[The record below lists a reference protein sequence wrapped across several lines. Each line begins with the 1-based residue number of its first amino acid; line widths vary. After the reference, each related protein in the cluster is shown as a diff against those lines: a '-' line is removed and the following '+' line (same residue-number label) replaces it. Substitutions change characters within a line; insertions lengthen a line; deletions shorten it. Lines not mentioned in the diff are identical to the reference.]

1 MPIQTKRGEQMSILI
16 DDLKEQFTCHQYIAN
31 KWYVAKPL
39 GNKSL
44 LYRLKDAWKIITKK
58 AIAVHYKEDEVNQ

>member
-1 MPIQTKRGEQMSILI
+1 MSILI
-16 DDLKEQFTCHQYIAN
+16 DDLKVEFTCNKEINN
-31 KWYVAKPL
+31 KWYVAKPY
-39 GNKSL
+39 GNYSL

>member
-1 MPIQTKRGEQMSILI
+1 MSILI
-16 DDLKEQFTCHQYIAN
+16 DDLKEQFTCHQYIAG

-44 LYRLKDAWKIITKK
+44 LYRLKDAWKILTNK